1 MDLER
6 LFRPKT
12 VAVFGGREA
21 AEVVQQCTRLGFPGE
36 IWPVHPRHNEVAG
49 RRCYRD
55 ISELPGAPDVSFI
68 GVNRRQTIEI
78 VAELRKIDAGGAVC
92 YASGFS
98 ESEDGKQLQAELV
111 QAAGNMPILGPNC
124 YGLINYL
131 DGALLWP
138 DQHGGQRVKR
148 GVALFT
154 QSSNIL
160 LNLTMQTRGL
170 PIAYVLALGNQA
182 QTDVAHAIEAV
193 VADDRVTAVGLH
205 VEGFS
210 DVQTLERVSRLA
222 RDRRL
227 PMVAIKAGS
236 SVRGAG
242 LALSHTA
249 SLAGSDRIADA
260 LLERLGIARVR
271 SLDSLIETLK
281 LLHVHGPLSGS
292 RIGSMSCSGGEA
304 MLMADAA
311 EGRDVSFPE
320 FSPDQYQR
328 VRETLTELVTVSNPL
343 DYHTFNWNDEEKLYK
358 TYRAMLSCGFD
369 LSLLVLDFPRQDY
382 CQWDTWHPAMNA
394 IERAAQDTGQHTA
407 ILASLPENLPEDT
420 ASDFINCGIAP
431 LCGIEQALD
440 AVEAAAKIGNL
451 WRQAPPLRLPG
462 VTTEIR
468 QESFIVDEWEGK
480 AWLSELGLVVPRG
493 RLVRSIEE
501 SVEAAGEIGFPVCVK
516 ACDVSLRHKSDQ
528 LAVTLNVSNQQQL
541 RNSAERLLAHYDR
554 LIVEEMITDAL
565 VELII
570 GFEHDPQ
577 VGPCMMLGTGGIL
590 VELLQDVQIVL
601 LPARRSEFESA
612 LEKLGTMPML
622 KGYRGTSQ
630 GDTVALLDCL
640 ETLSSH
646 ILSATGS
653 VSELDINP
661 MLVRPLGK
669 GVVAADVLLSQFHK
683 PLSSR
688 RDSVKFGSDRLQ

>member
-1 MDLER
+1 
-6 LFRPKT
+6 
-12 VAVFGGREA
+12 
-21 AEVVQQCTRLGFPGE
+21 
-36 IWPVHPRHNEVAG
+36 
-49 RRCYRD
+49 
-55 ISELPGAPDVSFI
+55 
-68 GVNRRQTIEI
+68 
-78 VAELRKIDAGGAVC
+78 
-92 YASGFS
+92 
-98 ESEDGKQLQAELV
+98 
-111 QAAGNMPILGPNC
+111 MPILGPNC

-210 DVQTLERVSRLA
+210 DVQTLERASRLA
-222 RDRRL
+222 RDRHL

-249 SLAGSDRIADA
+249 SLAGSDQVADA
-260 LLERLGIARVR
+260 LLDRLGIARVR

-320 FSPDQYQR
+320 FSSDQYQQ
-328 VRETLTELVTVSNPL
+328 VRETLSELVTVSNPL

-369 LSLLVLDFPRQDY
+369 LSLLVLDFPRQDN

-407 ILASLPENLPEDT
+407 ILASLPENLPEST

-440 AVEAAAKIGNL
+440 AVEAAAKIGYL
-451 WRQAPPLRLPG
+451 WRQAPPLMLPG
-462 VTTEIR
+462 VITEIR
-468 QESFIVDEWEGK
+468 QGSFIVDEWEGK
-480 AWLSELGLVVPRG
+480 AWLSELGLAVPRG

-501 SVEAAGEIGFPVCVK
+501 SVEAAGDIGFPVCVK
-516 ACDVSLRHKSDQ
+516 ACDVSLTHKSDQ
-528 LAVTLNVSNQQQL
+528 LAVTLNVSNEQQL
-541 RNSAERLLAHYDR
+541 RDSAERLLAHYDR
-554 LIVEEMITDAL
+554 LIVEEMITDAV

-570 GFEHDPQ
+570 GVEHDPQ

-612 LEKLGTMPML
+612 LAKLRMMPLL
-622 KGYRGTSQ
+622 KGFRGTSQ

-646 ILSATGS
+646 ILSATSS

-683 PLSSR
+683 PLSGR
-688 RDSVKFGSDRLQ
+688 RDSV

>member
-1 MDLER
+1 
-6 LFRPKT
+6 
-12 VAVFGGREA
+12 
-21 AEVVQQCTRLGFPGE
+21 
-36 IWPVHPRHNEVAG
+36 
-49 RRCYRD
+49 
-55 ISELPGAPDVSFI
+55 
-68 GVNRRQTIEI
+68 
-78 VAELRKIDAGGAVC
+78 
-92 YASGFS
+92 
-98 ESEDGKQLQAELV
+98 
-111 QAAGNMPILGPNC
+111 MPILGPNC

-210 DVQTLERVSRLA
+210 DVQTLERASRLA
-222 RDRRL
+222 RDRHL

-249 SLAGSDRIADA
+249 SLAGSDQVADA
-260 LLERLGIARVR
+260 LLDRLGIARVR

-320 FSPDQYQR
+320 FSSDQYQQ
-328 VRETLTELVTVSNPL
+328 VRETLSELVTVSNPL

-369 LSLLVLDFPRQDY
+369 LSLLLLDFPRQDN

-407 ILASLPENLPEDT
+407 ILASLPENLPEST

-440 AVEAAAKIGNL
+440 AVEAAAKIGYL
-451 WRQAPPLRLPG
+451 WRQAPPLMLPG
-462 VTTEIR
+462 VITEIR
-468 QESFIVDEWEGK
+468 QGSFIVDEWEGK
-480 AWLSELGLVVPRG
+480 AWLSELGLAVPRG

-501 SVEAAGEIGFPVCVK
+501 SVEAAGDIGFPVCVK
-516 ACDVSLRHKSDQ
+516 ACDVSLTHKSDQ
-528 LAVTLNVSNQQQL
+528 LAVTLNVSNEQQL
-541 RNSAERLLAHYDR
+541 RDSAERLLAHYDR
-554 LIVEEMITDAL
+554 LIVEEMITDAV

-570 GFEHDPQ
+570 GVEHDPQ

-612 LEKLGTMPML
+612 LAKLRMMPLL
-622 KGYRGTSQ
+622 KGFRGTSQ

-646 ILSATGS
+646 ILSATSS

-683 PLSSR
+683 PLSGR
-688 RDSVKFGSDRLQ
+688 RDSV

>member
-1 MDLER
+1 
-6 LFRPKT
+6 
-12 VAVFGGREA
+12 
-21 AEVVQQCTRLGFPGE
+21 
-36 IWPVHPRHNEVAG
+36 
-49 RRCYRD
+49 
-55 ISELPGAPDVSFI
+55 
-68 GVNRRQTIEI
+68 
-78 VAELRKIDAGGAVC
+78 
-92 YASGFS
+92 
-98 ESEDGKQLQAELV
+98 
-111 QAAGNMPILGPNC
+111 MPILGPNC

-210 DVQTLERVSRLA
+210 DVQTLERASRLA
-222 RDRRL
+222 RDRHL

-249 SLAGSDRIADA
+249 SLAGSDQVADA
-260 LLERLGIARVR
+260 LLDRLGIARVR

-320 FSPDQYQR
+320 FSSDQYQQ
-328 VRETLTELVTVSNPL
+328 VRETLSELVTVSNPL

-369 LSLLVLDFPRQDY
+369 LSLLVLDFPRQDN

-407 ILASLPENLPEDT
+407 ILASLPENLPEST

-440 AVEAAAKIGNL
+440 AVEAAAKIGYL
-451 WRQAPPLRLPG
+451 WRQVPPLLLPG

-468 QESFIVDEWEGK
+468 QGSFIVDEWEGK
-480 AWLSELGLVVPRG
+480 AWLSELGLAVPRG

-501 SVEAAGEIGFPVCVK
+501 SVEAAGDIGFPVCVK

-528 LAVTLNVSNQQQL
+528 LAVTLNVSNEQQL
-541 RNSAERLLAHYDR
+541 RDSAERLLAHYDR
-554 LIVEEMITDAL
+554 LIVEEMITDAV

-570 GFEHDPQ
+570 GVEHDPQ

-646 ILSATGS
+646 ILSATSS

-683 PLSSR
+683 PLSGR
-688 RDSVKFGSDRLQ
+688 RDSV

>member
-1 MDLER
+1 MCSSDL
-6 LFRPKT
+6 
-12 VAVFGGREA
+12 
-21 AEVVQQCTRLGFPGE
+21 
-36 IWPVHPRHNEVAG
+36 
-49 RRCYRD
+49 
-55 ISELPGAPDVSFI
+55 
-68 GVNRRQTIEI
+68 
-78 VAELRKIDAGGAVC
+78 
-92 YASGFS
+92 
-98 ESEDGKQLQAELV
+98 
-111 QAAGNMPILGPNC
+111 NMPILGPNC

-205 VEGFS
+205 IEGFR
-210 DVQTLERVSRLA
+210 DVQTLERASRLA
-222 RDRRL
+222 RDRHL

-236 SVRGAG
+236 SARGAG

-249 SLAGSDRIADA
+249 SLAGTDRVADA
-260 LLERLGIARVR
+260 LLDRLGIARVR

-292 RIGSMSCSGGEA
+292 RICSMSCSGGEA

-311 EGRDVSFPE
+311 ESRDVSFPE
-320 FSPDQYQR
+320 LSPDQHQQ
-328 VRETLTELVTVSNPL
+328 VRETLTDLVTVSNPL
-343 DYHTFNWNDEEKLYK
+343 DYHTFNWNDEEKLYQ
-358 TYRAMLSCGFD
+358 TYRTMLSCGFD
-369 LSLLVLDFPRQDY
+369 LSVLVLDFPRRDN
-382 CQWDTWHPAMNA
+382 CQWDTWHPAVSA
-394 IERAAQDTGQHTA
+394 IERAAQDTGQQTA

-420 ASDFINCGIAP
+420 ARDFIDRGIAP
-431 LCGIEQALD
+431 LCGIEQAMD
-440 AVEAAAKIGNL
+440 AVEAAARIGHL
-451 WRQAPPLRLPG
+451 WRQASPLMLPG
-462 VTTEIR
+462 VTTKIR
-468 QESFIVDEWEGK
+468 QGSFIVDEWEGK

-493 RLVRSIEE
+493 RLVRSVDE

-516 ACDVSLRHKSDQ
+516 ACDASLRHKSDQ
-528 LAVTLNVSNQQQL
+528 AAVTLNVLDEQQL
-541 RNSAERLLAHYDR
+541 RKSAERLLTYYDR

-565 VELII
+565 AELII
-570 GFEHDPQ
+570 GVEHDPQ
-577 VGPCMMLGTGGIL
+577 VGPCMMLGTGGVL

-612 LEKLGTMPML
+612 LEKLRVMPLL
-622 KGYRGTSQ
+622 KGYRGTSR

-646 ILSATGS
+646 ILSATDP
-653 VSELDINP
+653 VSGLDINP
-661 MLVRPLGK
+661 LLVRPSGK
-669 GVVAADVLLSQFHK
+669 GVVAADVLLNQVHK
-683 PLSSR
+683 PLSGG
-688 RDSVKFGSDRLQ
+688 RDSI

>member
-1 MDLER
+1 
-6 LFRPKT
+6 
-12 VAVFGGREA
+12 
-21 AEVVQQCTRLGFPGE
+21 
-36 IWPVHPRHNEVAG
+36 
-49 RRCYRD
+49 
-55 ISELPGAPDVSFI
+55 
-68 GVNRRQTIEI
+68 
-78 VAELRKIDAGGAVC
+78 
-92 YASGFS
+92 
-98 ESEDGKQLQAELV
+98 
-111 QAAGNMPILGPNC
+111 MPILGPNC

-210 DVQTLERVSRLA
+210 DVQTLERASRLA
-222 RDRRL
+222 RDRHL

-249 SLAGSDRIADA
+249 SLAGSDQVADA
-260 LLERLGIARVR
+260 LLDRLGIARVR

-320 FSPDQYQR
+320 FSSDQYQQ
-328 VRETLTELVTVSNPL
+328 VRETLSELVTVSNPL

-369 LSLLVLDFPRQDY
+369 LSLLLLDFPRQDN

-407 ILASLPENLPEDT
+407 ILASLPENLPEST

-440 AVEAAAKIGNL
+440 AVEAAAKIGYL
-451 WRQAPPLRLPG
+451 WRQAPPLMLPG
-462 VTTEIR
+462 VIADIR
-468 QESFIVDEWEGK
+468 QGSFIVDEWEGK

-501 SVEAAGEIGFPVCVK
+501 SVEAAGDIGFPVCVK
-516 ACDVSLRHKSDQ
+516 ACDVSLTHKSDQ
-528 LAVTLNVSNQQQL
+528 LAVTLNVSNEQQL
-541 RNSAERLLAHYDR
+541 RDSAERLLAHYDR
-554 LIVEEMITDAL
+554 LIVEEMITDAV

-570 GFEHDPQ
+570 GVEHDPQ
-577 VGPCMMLGTGGIL
+577 VDPCMMLGTGGIL

-612 LEKLGTMPML
+612 LAKLRMMPLL
-622 KGYRGTSQ
+622 KGFRGTSQ

-646 ILSATGS
+646 ILSATSS

-683 PLSSR
+683 PLSGR
-688 RDSVKFGSDRLQ
+688 RDSV

>member
-1 MDLER
+1 
-6 LFRPKT
+6 
-12 VAVFGGREA
+12 
-21 AEVVQQCTRLGFPGE
+21 
-36 IWPVHPRHNEVAG
+36 
-49 RRCYRD
+49 
-55 ISELPGAPDVSFI
+55 
-68 GVNRRQTIEI
+68 
-78 VAELRKIDAGGAVC
+78 
-92 YASGFS
+92 
-98 ESEDGKQLQAELV
+98 
-111 QAAGNMPILGPNC
+111 
-124 YGLINYL
+124 
-131 DGALLWP
+131 LLWP

-160 LNLTMQTRGL
+160 LNLTMQNRGL

-182 QTDVAHAIEAV
+182 QTNVAHAIEAV
-193 VADDRVTAVGLH
+193 VSDDRVTAVGLH

-210 DVQTLERVSRLA
+210 DVQALERASRLA
-222 RDRRL
+222 RERHL

-236 SVRGAG
+236 SARGAG

-260 LLERLGIARVR
+260 LLDRLGIARVR

-311 EGRDVSFPE
+311 EGRDVNFPE
-320 FSPDQYQR
+320 LSPDQYQR
-328 VRETLTELVTVSNPL
+328 VKETLTELVTISNPL
-343 DYHTFNWNDEEKLYK
+343 DYHTFNWNDEEKLYQ

-369 LSLLVLDFPRQDY
+369 LSVLVLDFPRQDN
-382 CQWDTWHPAMNA
+382 CQWDTWHPAISA
-394 IERAAQDTGQHTA
+394 IERAAQDTGQNTA

-420 ASDFINCGIAP
+420 ARDFINRGIAP
-431 LCGIEQALD
+431 LCGIQQAMD
-440 AVEAAAKIGNL
+440 AVEAAAKIGYL
-451 WRQAPPLRLPG
+451 WRQASPLMLPG
-462 VTTEIR
+462 VTTEIK
-468 QESFIVDEWEGK
+468 QGSFIVDEWEGK

-501 SVEAAGEIGFPVCVK
+501 SVEAVGDIGFPVCVK
-516 ACDVSLRHKSDQ
+516 ACDVGLRHKSDQ
-528 LAVTLNVSNQQQL
+528 LAVALNISDEQQL
-541 RNSAERLLAHYDR
+541 RKSAERLLAHYDR

-570 GFEHDPQ
+570 GVEHDPQ
-577 VGPCMMLGTGGIL
+577 VGPCMMLGTGGVL

-601 LPARRSEFESA
+601 LPARRSEFETA
-612 LEKLGTMPML
+612 LEKLKVMPLL
-622 KGYRGTSQ
+622 KGYRGTSR
-630 GDTVALLDCL
+630 GDTVALLDSL

-669 GVVAADVLLSQFHK
+669 GVVAADVLLSQVHK
-683 PLSSR
+683 PLSDR
-688 RDSVKFGSDRLQ
+688 RGSV

>member
-1 MDLER
+1 
-6 LFRPKT
+6 
-12 VAVFGGREA
+12 
-21 AEVVQQCTRLGFPGE
+21 
-36 IWPVHPRHNEVAG
+36 
-49 RRCYRD
+49 
-55 ISELPGAPDVSFI
+55 
-68 GVNRRQTIEI
+68 
-78 VAELRKIDAGGAVC
+78 
-92 YASGFS
+92 
-98 ESEDGKQLQAELV
+98 
-111 QAAGNMPILGPNC
+111 
-124 YGLINYL
+124 LINYL

-210 DVQTLERVSRLA
+210 DVQTLERASRLA
-222 RDRRL
+222 RDRHL

-249 SLAGSDRIADA
+249 SLAGSDQVADA
-260 LLERLGIARVR
+260 LLDRLGIARVR

-320 FSPDQYQR
+320 FSSDQYQQ
-328 VRETLTELVTVSNPL
+328 VRETLSELVTVSNPL

-369 LSLLVLDFPRQDY
+369 LSLLVLDFPRQDN

-407 ILASLPENLPEDT
+407 ILASLPENLPEST

-440 AVEAAAKIGNL
+440 AVEAAAKIGYR
-451 WRQAPPLRLPG
+451 WRQAPPLKLPG
-462 VTTEIR
+462 VITEIR
-468 QESFIVDEWEGK
+468 QGSFIVDEWEGK
-480 AWLSELGLVVPRG
+480 AWLSELGLAVPRG

-501 SVEAAGEIGFPVCVK
+501 SVEAAGDIGFPVCVK

-528 LAVTLNVSNQQQL
+528 LAVTLNVSNEQQL
-541 RNSAERLLAHYDR
+541 RDSAERLLAHYDR
-554 LIVEEMITDAL
+554 LIVEEMITDAV

-570 GFEHDPQ
+570 GVEHDPQ

-612 LEKLGTMPML
+612 LEKLRMMPLL

-646 ILSATGS
+646 ILSATSS

-683 PLSSR
+683 PLSGR
-688 RDSVKFGSDRLQ
+688 RDSV

>member
-1 MDLER
+1 
-6 LFRPKT
+6 
-12 VAVFGGREA
+12 
-21 AEVVQQCTRLGFPGE
+21 
-36 IWPVHPRHNEVAG
+36 
-49 RRCYRD
+49 
-55 ISELPGAPDVSFI
+55 
-68 GVNRRQTIEI
+68 
-78 VAELRKIDAGGAVC
+78 
-92 YASGFS
+92 
-98 ESEDGKQLQAELV
+98 
-111 QAAGNMPILGPNC
+111 MPILGPNC

-210 DVQTLERVSRLA
+210 DVQTLERASRLA
-222 RDRRL
+222 RDRHL

-249 SLAGSDRIADA
+249 SLAGSDQVADA
-260 LLERLGIARVR
+260 LLDRLGIARVR

-320 FSPDQYQR
+320 FSSDQYQQ
-328 VRETLTELVTVSNPL
+328 VRETLSELVTVSNPL

-369 LSLLVLDFPRQDY
+369 LSLLLLDFPRQDN

-407 ILASLPENLPEDT
+407 ILASLPENLPEST

-440 AVEAAAKIGNL
+440 AVEAAAKIGYL
-451 WRQAPPLRLPG
+451 WRQAPPLMLPG
-462 VTTEIR
+462 VITEIR
-468 QESFIVDEWEGK
+468 QGSFIVDEWEGK
-480 AWLSELGLVVPRG
+480 AWLSELGLAVPRG

-501 SVEAAGEIGFPVCVK
+501 SVEAAGDIGFPVCVK
-516 ACDVSLRHKSDQ
+516 ACDVSLTHKSDQ
-528 LAVTLNVSNQQQL
+528 LAVTLNVSNEQHL
-541 RNSAERLLAHYDR
+541 RDSAERLLAHYDR
-554 LIVEEMITDAL
+554 LIVEEMITDAV

-570 GFEHDPQ
+570 GVEHDPQ

>member
-1 MDLER
+1 
-6 LFRPKT
+6 
-12 VAVFGGREA
+12 
-21 AEVVQQCTRLGFPGE
+21 
-36 IWPVHPRHNEVAG
+36 
-49 RRCYRD
+49 
-55 ISELPGAPDVSFI
+55 
-68 GVNRRQTIEI
+68 
-78 VAELRKIDAGGAVC
+78 
-92 YASGFS
+92 
-98 ESEDGKQLQAELV
+98 
-111 QAAGNMPILGPNC
+111 MPILGPNC

-160 LNLTMQTRGL
+160 LNLTMQNRGL

-182 QTDVAHAIEAV
+182 QTNVAHAIEAV
-193 VADDRVTAVGLH
+193 VSDDRVTAVGLH

-210 DVQTLERVSRLA
+210 DVQALERASRLA
-222 RDRRL
+222 RERHL

-236 SVRGAG
+236 SARGAG

-260 LLERLGIARVR
+260 LLDRLGIARVR

-320 FSPDQYQR
+320 FSSDQYQQ
-328 VRETLTELVTVSNPL
+328 VRETLSELVTVSNPL

-369 LSLLVLDFPRQDY
+369 LSLLVLDFPRQDN

-407 ILASLPENLPEDT
+407 ILASLPENLPEST

-440 AVEAAAKIGNL
+440 AVEAAAKIGYR
-451 WRQAPPLRLPG
+451 WRQAPPLKLPG
-462 VTTEIR
+462 VITDIR
-468 QESFIVDEWEGK
+468 QGSFIVDEWEGK
-480 AWLSELGLVVPRG
+480 AWLSELGLAVPRG

-501 SVEAAGEIGFPVCVK
+501 SVEAAGDIGFPVCVK

-528 LAVTLNVSNQQQL
+528 LAVTLNVSNEQQL
-541 RNSAERLLAHYDR
+541 RDSAERLLAHYDR
-554 LIVEEMITDAL
+554 LIVEEMITDAV

-570 GFEHDPQ
+570 GVEHDPQ

-612 LEKLGTMPML
+612 LEKLRMMPLL

-646 ILSATGS
+646 ILSATSS

-683 PLSSR
+683 PLSGR
-688 RDSVKFGSDRLQ
+688 RDSV

>member
-1 MDLER
+1 
-6 LFRPKT
+6 
-12 VAVFGGREA
+12 
-21 AEVVQQCTRLGFPGE
+21 
-36 IWPVHPRHNEVAG
+36 
-49 RRCYRD
+49 
-55 ISELPGAPDVSFI
+55 
-68 GVNRRQTIEI
+68 
-78 VAELRKIDAGGAVC
+78 
-92 YASGFS
+92 
-98 ESEDGKQLQAELV
+98 
-111 QAAGNMPILGPNC
+111 MPILGPNC

-205 VEGFS
+205 IEGFR
-210 DVQTLERVSRLA
+210 DVQTLERASRLA
-222 RDRRL
+222 RDRHL

-236 SVRGAG
+236 SARGAG

-249 SLAGSDRIADA
+249 SLAGTDRVADA
-260 LLERLGIARVR
+260 LLDRLGIARVR

-292 RIGSMSCSGGEA
+292 RICSMSCSGGEA

-311 EGRDVSFPE
+311 ESRDVSFPE
-320 FSPDQYQR
+320 LSPDQHQQ
-328 VRETLTELVTVSNPL
+328 VRETLTDLVTVSNPL
-343 DYHTFNWNDEEKLYK
+343 DYHTFNWNDEEKLYQ
-358 TYRAMLSCGFD
+358 TYRTMLSCGFD
-369 LSLLVLDFPRQDY
+369 LSVLVLDFPRRDN
-382 CQWDTWHPAMNA
+382 CQWDTWHPAVSA
-394 IERAAQDTGQHTA
+394 IERAAQDTGQQTA

-420 ASDFINCGIAP
+420 ARDFIDRGIAP
-431 LCGIEQALD
+431 LCGIEQAMD
-440 AVEAAAKIGNL
+440 AVEAAARIGHL
-451 WRQAPPLRLPG
+451 WRQASPLMLPG
-462 VTTEIR
+462 VTTKIR
-468 QESFIVDEWEGK
+468 QGSFIVDEWEGK

-493 RLVRSIEE
+493 RLVRSVDE

-516 ACDVSLRHKSDQ
+516 ACDASLRHKSDQ
-528 LAVTLNVSNQQQL
+528 AAVTLNVLDEQQL
-541 RNSAERLLAHYDR
+541 RKSAERLLTYYDR

-565 VELII
+565 AELII
-570 GFEHDPQ
+570 GVEHDPQ
-577 VGPCMMLGTGGIL
+577 VGPCMMLGTGGVL

-612 LEKLGTMPML
+612 LEKLRVMPLL
-622 KGYRGTSQ
+622 KGYRGTSR

-646 ILSATGS
+646 ILSATDP
-653 VSELDINP
+653 VSGLDINP
-661 MLVRPLGK
+661 LLVRPSGK
-669 GVVAADVLLSQFHK
+669 GVVAADVLLNQVHK
-683 PLSSR
+683 PLSGG
-688 RDSVKFGSDRLQ
+688 RDSV

>member
-1 MDLER
+1 M
-6 LFRPKT
+6 
-12 VAVFGGREA
+12 
-21 AEVVQQCTRLGFPGE
+21 
-36 IWPVHPRHNEVAG
+36 
-49 RRCYRD
+49 
-55 ISELPGAPDVSFI
+55 
-68 GVNRRQTIEI
+68 
-78 VAELRKIDAGGAVC
+78 
-92 YASGFS
+92 
-98 ESEDGKQLQAELV
+98 
-111 QAAGNMPILGPNC
+111 
-124 YGLINYL
+124 
-131 DGALLWP
+131 
-138 DQHGGQRVKR
+138 VK
-148 GVALFT
+148 
-154 QSSNIL
+154 
-160 LNLTMQTRGL
+160 
-170 PIAYVLALGNQA
+170 
-182 QTDVAHAIEAV
+182 H
-193 VADDRVTAVGLH
+193 
-205 VEGFS
+205 
-210 DVQTLERVSRLA
+210 
-222 RDRRL
+222 
-227 PMVAIKAGS
+227 
-236 SVRGAG
+236 
-242 LALSHTA
+242 
-249 SLAGSDRIADA
+249 
-260 LLERLGIARVR
+260 
-271 SLDSLIETLK
+271 
-281 LLHVHGPLSGS
+281 
-292 RIGSMSCSGGEA
+292 
-304 MLMADAA
+304 
-311 EGRDVSFPE
+311 
-320 FSPDQYQR
+320 
-328 VRETLTELVTVSNPL
+328 
-343 DYHTFNWNDEEKLYK
+343 
-358 TYRAMLSCGFD
+358 
-369 LSLLVLDFPRQDY
+369 
-382 CQWDTWHPAMNA
+382 
-394 IERAAQDTGQHTA
+394 

-451 WRQAPPLRLPG
+451 WRQVPPLLLPG

-528 LAVTLNVSNQQQL
+528 LAITLNVSNEQQL

-590 VELLQDVQIVL
+590 VELLRDVQFVL

-688 RDSVKFGSDRLQ
+688 RDSVKFKSDRLQ

>member
-1 MDLER
+1 MEAEQSAFDLER

-21 AEVVQQCTRLGFPGE
+21 AEVVRQCTRLGFQGE

-49 RRCYRD
+49 HRCYRD
-55 ISELPGAPDVSFI
+55 TSELPGAPDVSFI

-78 VAELRKIDAGGAVC
+78 VAELRKIDGGGAVC

-98 ESEDGKQLQAELV
+98 ESEDGEQLQAELV

-182 QTDVAHAIEAV
+182 QMDVSHAIEAV

-205 VEGFS
+205 IEGFR
-210 DVQTLERVSRLA
+210 DVQTLERASRLA
-222 RDRRL
+222 RDRHL

-236 SVRGAG
+236 SARGAG

-249 SLAGSDRIADA
+249 SLAGTDRVADA
-260 LLERLGIARVR
+260 LLDRLGIARVR

-292 RIGSMSCSGGEA
+292 RICSMSCSGGEA

-311 EGRDVSFPE
+311 ESRDVSFPE
-320 FSPDQYQR
+320 LSPDQHQQ
-328 VRETLTELVTVSNPL
+328 VRETLTDLVTVSNPL
-343 DYHTFNWNDEEKLYK
+343 DYHTFNWNDEEKLYQ
-358 TYRAMLSCGFD
+358 TYRTMLSCGFD
-369 LSLLVLDFPRQDY
+369 LSVLVLDFPRRDN
-382 CQWDTWHPAMNA
+382 CQWDTWHPAVSA
-394 IERAAQDTGQHTA
+394 IERAAQDTGQQTA

-420 ASDFINCGIAP
+420 ARDFIDRGIAP
-431 LCGIEQALD
+431 LCGIEQAMD
-440 AVEAAAKIGNL
+440 AIEAAARIGHL
-451 WRQAPPLRLPG
+451 WRQASPLMLPG
-462 VTTEIR
+462 VTTKIR
-468 QESFIVDEWEGK
+468 QGSFIVDEWEGK

-493 RLVRSIEE
+493 RLVRSVDE
-501 SVEAAGEIGFPVCVK
+501 SVEAASEIGFPVCVK
-516 ACDVSLRHKSDQ
+516 ACDASLRHKSDQ
-528 LAVTLNVSNQQQL
+528 AAVTLNVLDEQQL
-541 RNSAERLLAHYDR
+541 RKSAERLLTYYDR

-565 VELII
+565 AELII
-570 GFEHDPQ
+570 GVEHDPQ
-577 VGPCMMLGTGGIL
+577 VGPCMMLGTGGVL

-612 LEKLGTMPML
+612 LEKLRVMPLL
-622 KGYRGTSQ
+622 KGYRGTSR

-646 ILSATGS
+646 ILSATDP
-653 VSELDINP
+653 VSGLDINP
-661 MLVRPLGK
+661 LLVRPSGK
-669 GVVAADVLLSQFHK
+669 GVVAADVLLNQVHK
-683 PLSSR
+683 PLSGG
-688 RDSVKFGSDRLQ
+688 RDSV

>member
-1 MDLER
+1 
-6 LFRPKT
+6 
-12 VAVFGGREA
+12 
-21 AEVVQQCTRLGFPGE
+21 
-36 IWPVHPRHNEVAG
+36 
-49 RRCYRD
+49 
-55 ISELPGAPDVSFI
+55 
-68 GVNRRQTIEI
+68 
-78 VAELRKIDAGGAVC
+78 
-92 YASGFS
+92 
-98 ESEDGKQLQAELV
+98 
-111 QAAGNMPILGPNC
+111 MPILGPNC

-210 DVQTLERVSRLA
+210 DVQTLERASRLA
-222 RDRRL
+222 RDRHL

-249 SLAGSDRIADA
+249 SLAGSDQVADA
-260 LLERLGIARVR
+260 LLDRLGIARVR

-320 FSPDQYQR
+320 FSSDQYQQ
-328 VRETLTELVTVSNPL
+328 VRETLSELVTVSNPL

-369 LSLLVLDFPRQDY
+369 LSLLVLDFPRQDN

-407 ILASLPENLPEDT
+407 ILASLPENLPEST

-451 WRQAPPLRLPG
+451 WRQVPPLLLPG

-480 AWLSELGLVVPRG
+480 AWLSELGLAVPRG

-501 SVEAAGEIGFPVCVK
+501 SVEAAGDIGFPVCVK

-528 LAVTLNVSNQQQL
+528 LAVTLNVSNEQQL
-541 RNSAERLLAHYDR
+541 RDSAERLLAHYDR
-554 LIVEEMITDAL
+554 LIVEEMITDAV

-570 GFEHDPQ
+570 GVEHDPQ

-612 LEKLGTMPML
+612 LEKLRMMPLL

-640 ETLSSH
+640 EILSSH
-646 ILSATGS
+646 ILSATSS

-683 PLSSR
+683 PLSGR
-688 RDSVKFGSDRLQ
+688 RDSV

>member
-1 MDLER
+1 
-6 LFRPKT
+6 
-12 VAVFGGREA
+12 
-21 AEVVQQCTRLGFPGE
+21 
-36 IWPVHPRHNEVAG
+36 
-49 RRCYRD
+49 
-55 ISELPGAPDVSFI
+55 
-68 GVNRRQTIEI
+68 
-78 VAELRKIDAGGAVC
+78 
-92 YASGFS
+92 
-98 ESEDGKQLQAELV
+98 
-111 QAAGNMPILGPNC
+111 MPILGPNC

-210 DVQTLERVSRLA
+210 DVQTLERASRLA
-222 RDRRL
+222 RDRHL

-249 SLAGSDRIADA
+249 SLAGSDQVADA
-260 LLERLGIARVR
+260 LLDRLGIARVR

-320 FSPDQYQR
+320 FSSDQYQQ
-328 VRETLTELVTVSNPL
+328 VRETLSELVTVSNPL

-369 LSLLVLDFPRQDY
+369 LSLLVLDFPRQDN

-407 ILASLPENLPEDT
+407 ILASLPENLPEST

-440 AVEAAAKIGNL
+440 AVEAAAKIGYR
-451 WRQAPPLRLPG
+451 WRQAPPLKLPG
-462 VTTEIR
+462 VITDIR
-468 QESFIVDEWEGK
+468 QGSFIVDEWEGK
-480 AWLSELGLVVPRG
+480 AWLSELGLAVPRG

-501 SVEAAGEIGFPVCVK
+501 SVEAAGDIGFPVCVK

-528 LAVTLNVSNQQQL
+528 LAVTLNVSNEQQL
-541 RNSAERLLAHYDR
+541 RDSAERLLAHYDR
-554 LIVEEMITDAL
+554 LIVEEMITDAV

-570 GFEHDPQ
+570 GVEHDPQ

-612 LEKLGTMPML
+612 LEKLRMMPLL

-646 ILSATGS
+646 ILSATSS

-683 PLSSR
+683 PLSGR
-688 RDSVKFGSDRLQ
+688 RDSV

>member
-1 MDLER
+1 
-6 LFRPKT
+6 
-12 VAVFGGREA
+12 
-21 AEVVQQCTRLGFPGE
+21 
-36 IWPVHPRHNEVAG
+36 
-49 RRCYRD
+49 
-55 ISELPGAPDVSFI
+55 
-68 GVNRRQTIEI
+68 
-78 VAELRKIDAGGAVC
+78 GGAVC

-369 LSLLVLDFPRQDY
+369 LSLLVLDFPRQDN
-382 CQWDTWHPAMNA
+382 CQWDTWHPAINA

-451 WRQAPPLRLPG
+451 WRQVPPLLLPG

-528 LAVTLNVSNQQQL
+528 LAITLNVSNEQQL

-590 VELLQDVQIVL
+590 VELLRDVQIVL

-688 RDSVKFGSDRLQ
+688 RDSVKFKSDRLQ

>member
-1 MDLER
+1 
-6 LFRPKT
+6 
-12 VAVFGGREA
+12 
-21 AEVVQQCTRLGFPGE
+21 
-36 IWPVHPRHNEVAG
+36 
-49 RRCYRD
+49 
-55 ISELPGAPDVSFI
+55 
-68 GVNRRQTIEI
+68 
-78 VAELRKIDAGGAVC
+78 
-92 YASGFS
+92 
-98 ESEDGKQLQAELV
+98 
-111 QAAGNMPILGPNC
+111 MPILGPNC

-210 DVQTLERVSRLA
+210 DVQTLERASRLA
-222 RDRRL
+222 RDRHL

-249 SLAGSDRIADA
+249 SLAGSDQVADA
-260 LLERLGIARVR
+260 LLDRLGIARVR

-320 FSPDQYQR
+320 FSSDQYQQ
-328 VRETLTELVTVSNPL
+328 VRETLSELVTVSNPL

-369 LSLLVLDFPRQDY
+369 LSLLVLDFPRQDN

-407 ILASLPENLPEDT
+407 ILASLPENLPEST

-440 AVEAAAKIGNL
+440 AVEAAAKIGYL
-451 WRQAPPLRLPG
+451 WRQAPPLMLPG
-462 VTTEIR
+462 VITEIR
-468 QESFIVDEWEGK
+468 QGSFIVDEWEGK
-480 AWLSELGLVVPRG
+480 AWLSELGLAVPRG

-501 SVEAAGEIGFPVCVK
+501 SVEAAGDIGFPVCVK
-516 ACDVSLRHKSDQ
+516 ACDVSLTHKSDQ
-528 LAVTLNVSNQQQL
+528 LAVTLNVSNEQQL
-541 RNSAERLLAHYDR
+541 RDSAERLLAHYDR
-554 LIVEEMITDAL
+554 LIVEEMITDAV

-570 GFEHDPQ
+570 GVEHDPQ

-612 LEKLGTMPML
+612 LEKLRMMPLL

-646 ILSATGS
+646 ILSATSS

-683 PLSSR
+683 PLSGR
-688 RDSVKFGSDRLQ
+688 RDSV

>member
-36 IWPVHPRHNEVAG
+36 IWPVHPRHYEVAG

-68 GVNRRQTIEI
+68 GVNRWQTIEI

-98 ESEDGKQLQAELV
+98 ESDDGNQLQAELV
-111 QAAGNMPILGPNC
+111 QAAGSMPILGPNC

-182 QTDVAHAIEAV
+182 QTDVADAIEAV

-222 RDRRL
+222 RDRHL

-260 LLERLGIARVR
+260 LLDRLGIARVR

-281 LLHVHGPLSGS
+281 R

-328 VRETLTELVTVSNPL
+328 IRETLTELVTVSNPL
-343 DYHTFNWNDEEKLYK
+343 DYHTFNWNDEDKLYK

-394 IERAAQDTGQHTA
+394 IERAAQDTGQQTA

-462 VTTEIR
+462 VTTKIR
-468 QESFIVDEWEGK
+468 QGSFSVDEWEGK

-493 RLVRSIEE
+493 QLVRSIEE

-516 ACDVSLRHKSDQ
+516 ACDAGLRHKSDQ

-590 VELLQDVQIVL
+590 VELLRDVQIIL

-646 ILSATGS
+646 ILSTTGS

-661 MLVRPLGK
+661 MLVRPLGQ

-688 RDSVKFGSDRLQ
+688 RDSVRFKSDRLQ

>member
-1 MDLER
+1 
-6 LFRPKT
+6 
-12 VAVFGGREA
+12 
-21 AEVVQQCTRLGFPGE
+21 
-36 IWPVHPRHNEVAG
+36 
-49 RRCYRD
+49 
-55 ISELPGAPDVSFI
+55 
-68 GVNRRQTIEI
+68 
-78 VAELRKIDAGGAVC
+78 
-92 YASGFS
+92 
-98 ESEDGKQLQAELV
+98 
-111 QAAGNMPILGPNC
+111 MPILGPNC

-210 DVQTLERVSRLA
+210 DVQTLERASRLA
-222 RDRRL
+222 RDRHL

-249 SLAGSDRIADA
+249 SLAGSDQVADA
-260 LLERLGIARVR
+260 LLDRLGIARVR

-320 FSPDQYQR
+320 FSSDQYQQ
-328 VRETLTELVTVSNPL
+328 VRETLSELVTVSNPL

-369 LSLLVLDFPRQDY
+369 LSLLVLDFPRQDN

-407 ILASLPENLPEDT
+407 ILASLPENLPEST

-440 AVEAAAKIGNL
+440 AVEAAAKIGYL
-451 WRQAPPLRLPG
+451 WRQAPPLMLPG
-462 VTTEIR
+462 VITEIR
-468 QESFIVDEWEGK
+468 QGSFIVDEWEGK
-480 AWLSELGLVVPRG
+480 AWLSELGLAVPRG

-501 SVEAAGEIGFPVCVK
+501 SVEAAGDIGFPVCVK
-516 ACDVSLRHKSDQ
+516 ACDVSLTHKSDQ
-528 LAVTLNVSNQQQL
+528 LAVTLNVSNEQQL
-541 RNSAERLLAHYDR
+541 RDSAERLLAHYDR
-554 LIVEEMITDAL
+554 LIVEEMITDAV

-570 GFEHDPQ
+570 GVEHDPQ

-646 ILSATGS
+646 ILSATSS

-683 PLSSR
+683 PLSGR
-688 RDSVKFGSDRLQ
+688 RDSV

>member
-1 MDLER
+1 
-6 LFRPKT
+6 
-12 VAVFGGREA
+12 
-21 AEVVQQCTRLGFPGE
+21 
-36 IWPVHPRHNEVAG
+36 
-49 RRCYRD
+49 
-55 ISELPGAPDVSFI
+55 
-68 GVNRRQTIEI
+68 
-78 VAELRKIDAGGAVC
+78 
-92 YASGFS
+92 
-98 ESEDGKQLQAELV
+98 
-111 QAAGNMPILGPNC
+111 MPILGPNC

-210 DVQTLERVSRLA
+210 DVQTLERASRLA
-222 RDRRL
+222 RDRHL

-249 SLAGSDRIADA
+249 SLAGSDQVADA
-260 LLERLGIARVR
+260 LLDRLGIARVR

-320 FSPDQYQR
+320 FSSDQYQQ
-328 VRETLTELVTVSNPL
+328 VRETLSELVTVSNPL

-369 LSLLVLDFPRQDY
+369 LSLLVLDFPRQDN

-407 ILASLPENLPEDT
+407 ILASLPENLPEST

-440 AVEAAAKIGNL
+440 AVEAAAKIGYR
-451 WRQAPPLRLPG
+451 WRQAPPLKLPG
-462 VTTEIR
+462 VITDIR
-468 QESFIVDEWEGK
+468 QGSFIVDEWEGK
-480 AWLSELGLVVPRG
+480 AWLSELGLAVPRG

-501 SVEAAGEIGFPVCVK
+501 SVEAAGDIGFPVCVK
-516 ACDVSLRHKSDQ
+516 ACDVSLTHKSDQ
-528 LAVTLNVSNQQQL
+528 LAVTLNVSNEQQL
-541 RNSAERLLAHYDR
+541 RDSAERLLAHYDR
-554 LIVEEMITDAL
+554 LIVEEMITDAV

-570 GFEHDPQ
+570 GVEHDPQ

-612 LEKLGTMPML
+612 LAKLRMMPLL
-622 KGYRGTSQ
+622 KGFRGTSQ

-646 ILSATGS
+646 ILSATSS

-683 PLSSR
+683 PLSGR
-688 RDSVKFGSDRLQ
+688 RDSV

>member
-1 MDLER
+1 
-6 LFRPKT
+6 
-12 VAVFGGREA
+12 
-21 AEVVQQCTRLGFPGE
+21 
-36 IWPVHPRHNEVAG
+36 
-49 RRCYRD
+49 
-55 ISELPGAPDVSFI
+55 
-68 GVNRRQTIEI
+68 
-78 VAELRKIDAGGAVC
+78 
-92 YASGFS
+92 
-98 ESEDGKQLQAELV
+98 
-111 QAAGNMPILGPNC
+111 
-124 YGLINYL
+124 L

-260 LLERLGIARVR
+260 LLDRLGIARVR

-369 LSLLVLDFPRQDY
+369 LSLLVLDFPRQDN

-451 WRQAPPLRLPG
+451 WRQVPPLLLPG

-528 LAVTLNVSNQQQL
+528 LAITLNVSNEQQL

-590 VELLQDVQIVL
+590 VELLRDVQIVL

-688 RDSVKFGSDRLQ
+688 RDSVKFRSDRLQ

>member
-1 MDLER
+1 
-6 LFRPKT
+6 
-12 VAVFGGREA
+12 
-21 AEVVQQCTRLGFPGE
+21 
-36 IWPVHPRHNEVAG
+36 
-49 RRCYRD
+49 
-55 ISELPGAPDVSFI
+55 
-68 GVNRRQTIEI
+68 
-78 VAELRKIDAGGAVC
+78 
-92 YASGFS
+92 
-98 ESEDGKQLQAELV
+98 
-111 QAAGNMPILGPNC
+111 
-124 YGLINYL
+124 
-131 DGALLWP
+131 
-138 DQHGGQRVKR
+138 
-148 GVALFT
+148 
-154 QSSNIL
+154 
-160 LNLTMQTRGL
+160 
-170 PIAYVLALGNQA
+170 
-182 QTDVAHAIEAV
+182 
-193 VADDRVTAVGLH
+193 
-205 VEGFS
+205 
-210 DVQTLERVSRLA
+210 
-222 RDRRL
+222 
-227 PMVAIKAGS
+227 MVAIKAGS

-260 LLERLGIARVR
+260 LLDRLGIARVR

-369 LSLLVLDFPRQDY
+369 LSLLVLDFPRQDN
-382 CQWDTWHPAMNA
+382 CQWDTWHPAINA

-451 WRQAPPLRLPG
+451 WRQVPPLLLPG

-528 LAVTLNVSNQQQL
+528 LAITLNVSNEQQL

-590 VELLQDVQIVL
+590 VELLRDVQIVL

-688 RDSVKFGSDRLQ
+688 RDSVKFKSDRLQ

>member
-1 MDLER
+1 
-6 LFRPKT
+6 
-12 VAVFGGREA
+12 
-21 AEVVQQCTRLGFPGE
+21 
-36 IWPVHPRHNEVAG
+36 
-49 RRCYRD
+49 
-55 ISELPGAPDVSFI
+55 
-68 GVNRRQTIEI
+68 
-78 VAELRKIDAGGAVC
+78 
-92 YASGFS
+92 
-98 ESEDGKQLQAELV
+98 
-111 QAAGNMPILGPNC
+111 MPILGPNC

-210 DVQTLERVSRLA
+210 DVQTLERASRLA
-222 RDRRL
+222 RDRHL

-249 SLAGSDRIADA
+249 SLAGSDQVADA
-260 LLERLGIARVR
+260 LLDRLGIARVR

-320 FSPDQYQR
+320 FSSDQYQQ
-328 VRETLTELVTVSNPL
+328 VRETLSELVTVSNPL

-369 LSLLVLDFPRQDY
+369 LSLLVLDFPRQDN

-407 ILASLPENLPEDT
+407 ILASLPENLPEST

-431 LCGIEQALD
+431 LCGIEQSLD
-440 AVEAAAKIGNL
+440 AVEAAAKIGYL
-451 WRQAPPLRLPG
+451 WRQAPPLMLPG
-462 VTTEIR
+462 VITEIR
-468 QESFIVDEWEGK
+468 QGSFIVDEWEGK
-480 AWLSELGLVVPRG
+480 AWLSELGLAVPRG

-501 SVEAAGEIGFPVCVK
+501 SVEAAGDIGFPVCVK
-516 ACDVSLRHKSDQ
+516 ACDVSLTHKSDQ
-528 LAVTLNVSNQQQL
+528 LAVTLNVSNEQHL
-541 RNSAERLLAHYDR
+541 RDSAQRLLAHYDR
-554 LIVEEMITDAL
+554 LIVEEMITDAV

-570 GFEHDPQ
+570 GVEHDPQ

-612 LEKLGTMPML
+612 LAKLRMMPLL
-622 KGYRGTSQ
+622 KGFRGTSQ

-646 ILSATGS
+646 ILSATSS

-683 PLSSR
+683 PLSGR
-688 RDSVKFGSDRLQ
+688 RDSV

>member
-1 MDLER
+1 MHAEQSALDLER

-21 AEVVQQCTRLGFPGE
+21 AEVVRQCTRLGFQGE
-36 IWPVHPRHNEVAG
+36 IWPVHPRHDEVAG
-49 RRCYRD
+49 HRCYRD

-78 VAELRKIDAGGAVC
+78 VSELRKIDGGGAVC

-210 DVQTLERVSRLA
+210 DVQTLERASRLA
-222 RDRRL
+222 RDRHL

-249 SLAGSDRIADA
+249 SLAGSDQVADA
-260 LLERLGIARVR
+260 LLDRLGIARVR

-320 FSPDQYQR
+320 FSSDQYQQ
-328 VRETLTELVTVSNPL
+328 VRETLSELVTVSNPL

-369 LSLLVLDFPRQDY
+369 LSLLLLDFPRQDN

-407 ILASLPENLPEDT
+407 ILASLPENLPEST

-440 AVEAAAKIGNL
+440 AVEAAAKIGYR
-451 WRQAPPLRLPG
+451 WRQAPPLKLPG
-462 VTTEIR
+462 VITDIR
-468 QESFIVDEWEGK
+468 QGSFIVDEWEGK
-480 AWLSELGLVVPRG
+480 AWLSELGLAVPRG

-501 SVEAAGEIGFPVCVK
+501 SVEAAGDIGFPVCVK
-516 ACDVSLRHKSDQ
+516 ACDVSLTHKSDQ
-528 LAVTLNVSNQQQL
+528 LAVTLNVSNEQQL
-541 RNSAERLLAHYDR
+541 RDSAERLLAHYDR

-570 GFEHDPQ
+570 GVEHDPQ

-612 LEKLGTMPML
+612 LEKLRMMPLL

-646 ILSATGS
+646 ILSATSS

-683 PLSSR
+683 PLSGR
-688 RDSVKFGSDRLQ
+688 RDSV